1 MISMNRTATST
12 NLISFMRNGE
22 KRKMKD
28 IIPTLAEWG
37 YRNIDLNFCEMMNP
51 SSDIGKDYVR
61 LLERYSKDYE
71 LNYVQSHV
79 PYPRDYMSLSY
90 AERKYSDDLIKRAIE
105 YSISLGVR
113 AVVIHPVNGSIDDNA
128 AYLGKFLP
136 LFDGS
141 DSKLALENMEN
152 RDGISRSSQ
161 LLAVIEAAGTDHLGI
176 CLDTGHAHMRG
187 LDVAEEVRAYG
198 SHLIATHIAD
208 NHGSSDEH
216 LLPFFGTICWEEV
229 MKTFRSIDYKGWYT
243 YECMFF
249 TQHLPESLREDIVK
263 LSLEIGKVL
272 SDFCE

>member
-1 MISMNRTATST
+1 MSRTATST

-28 IIPTLAEWG
+28 IIPDLAQWG

-51 SSDIGKDYVR
+51 SSDIGKDYFR

-113 AVVIHPVNGSIDDNA
+113 AVVIHPVKGSIDENA

-152 RDGISRSSQ
+152 RDEISGSSQ

-229 MKTFRSIDYKGWYT
+229 MKAFRSIDYKGWYT

-272 SDFCE
+272 SALGE

>member
-1 MISMNRTATST
+1 MNRTATST

-28 IIPTLAEWG
+28 IIPDLAKWG

-61 LLERYSKDYE
+61 LLERYSKYYE

-113 AVVIHPVNGSIDDNA
+113 AVVIHPVKGSIDENA
-128 AYLGKFLP
+128 SYLGKFLP

-152 RDGISRSSQ
+152 RDEISGSSQ

-229 MKTFRSIDYKGWYT
+229 MKAFRSIDYKGWYT

-272 SDFCE
+272 SDFGE

>member
-1 MISMNRTATST
+1 
-12 NLISFMRNGE
+12 MRNGE

-28 IIPTLAEWG
+28 IIPDLAQWG

-113 AVVIHPVNGSIDDNA
+113 AVVIHPVKGSIDDNA

-141 DSKLALENMEN
+141 DSKLALENMEKL
-152 RDGISRSSQ
+152 RTAF
-161 LLAVIEAAGTDHLGI
+161 AVG
-176 CLDTGHAHMRG
+176 
-187 LDVAEEVRAYG
+187 
-198 SHLIATHIAD
+198 
-208 NHGSSDEH
+208 
-216 LLPFFGTICWEEV
+216 
-229 MKTFRSIDYKGWYT
+229 
-243 YECMFF
+243 
-249 TQHLPESLREDIVK
+249 
-263 LSLEIGKVL
+263 
-272 SDFCE
+272 

>member
-28 IIPTLAEWG
+28 IIPDLAEWG

-113 AVVIHPVNGSIDDNA
+113 AVVIHPVKGSIDENA

-141 DSKLALENMEN
+141 DSKLALENMES
-152 RDGISRSSQ
+152 RDEISGSSQ
-161 LLAVIEAAGTDHLGI
+161 LLAVIEAAGTDRLGI

-229 MKTFRSIDYKGWYT
+229 MKAFRSIDYKGWYT

-249 TQHLPESLREDIVK
+249 TQHLPESLREEIVK

-272 SDFCE
+272 SDFGE

>member
-1 MISMNRTATST
+1 MISINRTAAST
-12 NLISFMRNGE
+12 NLVSFMRNGE

-28 IIPTLAEWG
+28 IIPDLARWG

-79 PYPRDYMSLSY
+79 PYPHDYMALSY
-90 AERKYSDDLIKRAIE
+90 VERKYSDDLIKKAIE
-105 YSISLGVR
+105 YSITLGVR
-113 AVVIHPVNGSIDDNA
+113 AVVIHPVKGSIEDNA
-128 AYLGKFLP
+128 SYLEKFLP
-136 LFDGS
+136 LFEGS
-141 DSKLALENMEN
+141 DSKLALENMES
-152 RDGISRSSQ
+152 RDEISQSSQ
-161 LLAVIEAAGTDHLGI
+161 LLAIIEAIGTDHLGI

-187 LDVAEEVRAYG
+187 LDVAEEVKAY
-198 SHLIATHIAD
+198 SKHLIATHIAD

-229 MKTFRSIDYKGWYT
+229 MKAFRSIDYRGWYS

-249 TQHLPESLREDIVK
+249 TQNLPETLKEDIVK
-263 LSLEIGKVL
+263 LSLKIGEVL
-272 SDFCE
+272 SSLGK